1 MTIKTHQQLWA
12 ECSAELRLTIGDEAF
27 DAAFG
32 DVLPY
37 GLQDGVLRLRV
48 PSEAYFLMLE
58 QRYGPEFQKALS
70 KVYGSLRD
78 LQWLYPDNSLPQPK
92 TVAQPEISPAAA
104 PASGNN
110 PAKPKARFNPN
121 LSPIYN
127 LDEYCRSDCNK
138 VAWEI
143 VNAIA
148 ERPGQHTFNPL
159 YIFGPTGCGKTHLMQ
174 GLGRKLLEKDPDLRV
189 LYIPAR
195 DFQGQYTTAEAQ
207 GNINQFYTF
216 YQSVNVLFVDDIQE
230 LSGKRKTQNAFFN
243 IFNHLYLNNRL
254 VIFSSDRAPADIE
267 SFEDRLLGRLRQGA
281 IVEMMKPDLRLR
293 REVLRLRAE
302 QNDMPLPEDVI
313 EYVAVNITESIRE
326 LDGVMLSMRA
336 QYTFRNKEFNLD
348 LAREVV
354 NNSVRIDK
362 TVFNFDLIADK
373 VCEYYNLENTALF
386 SKSRK
391 REISDARQIVAYLS
405 KKHTDMPLMS
415 IASCLNRNHATI
427 IYGIDCI
434 RKRLGV
440 DKQLQE
446 DINNIENSMLK

>member
-1 MTIKTHQQLWA
+1 MTTTPKTHQELW
-12 ECSAELRLTIGDEAF
+12 EDCSTVLRKDIGDEAF
-27 DAAFG
+27 ATSFG

-48 PSEAYFLMLE
+48 PGEAYFLMLE
-58 QRYGPEFQKALS
+58 QRYGPQFQKALLQ
-70 KVYGSLRD
+70 VYGQLRD
-78 LQWLYPDNSLPQPK
+78 LQWIYPDLSQPK
-92 TVAQPEISPAAA
+92 QVPVEKPVQPAEKAPVAQSRPRA
-104 PASGNN
+104 P
-110 PAKPKARFNPN
+110 FNSN
-121 LSPIYN
+121 LNGRYT
-127 LDEYCRSDCNK
+127 LEDYKRSECNK

-148 ERPGQHTFNPL
+148 ERPGQRTFNPL

-174 GLGRKLLEKDPDLRV
+174 GLGMKLLESNPDQRI

-207 GNINQFYTF
+207 GKINQFYSF

-230 LSGKRKTQNAFFN
+230 LSGKRGTQNAFFN

-254 VIFSSDRAPADIE
+254 VIFSSDRAPADIV

-281 IVEMMKPDLRLR
+281 IVEMQKPDLNLR

-302 QNDMPLPEDVI
+302 QNDMPLSEEVI
-313 EYVAVNITESIRE
+313 EYVAQNITESIRE

-336 QYTFRNKEFNLD
+336 QYTFRNKEFNLE

-354 NNSVRIDK
+354 NNSVHVDR

-373 VCEYYNLENTALF
+373 VCEYYSLENTTLF

-405 KKHTDMPLMS
+405 KKHTDMPLTA

-427 IYGIDCI
+427 IYSIECI
-434 RKRLGV
+434 GKRLGV

-446 DINNIENSMLK
+446 DITAIENLMSK